1 MSGSTGNGYQSG
13 MPGEPFGTC
22 TVCARR
28 DPDYPPACGLCRR
41 RLAARLWEL
50 RDLHALLG
58 AALGLGQSGGERVS
72 GSREVP
78 VPLRLEPLDL
88 AAPADQ
94 ADRVL
99 FARGALGIDP
109 EQVGS
114 LSVAT
119 ILQTR
124 CVEMA
129 GLLEVEAPSPDV
141 PAMVSWLSRHL
152 SWAWADYP
160 DVADLAGEVTTLVYS
175 LRTLL
180 NVSRK
185 PIYLKDPCPACGR
198 KALKRDPGGG
208 EKVECGHCRAVWDFD
223 EFERLAVVLA
233 DDAA

>member
-1 MSGSTGNGYQSG
+1 MSDEPSGSC
-13 MPGEPFGTC
+13 TC
-22 TVCARR
+22 CQRR
-28 DPDYPPACGLCRR
+28 DPEYPPACNLCRR

-58 AALGLGQSGGERVS
+58 AALSLGQSGAERVS
-72 GSREVP
+72 GSRDAP

-88 AAPADQ
+88 AGPADQ
-94 ADRVL
+94 ADRPL
-99 FARGALGIDP
+99 FARGVLGLDDA
-109 EQVGS
+109 QVGS

-124 CVEMA
+124 CGEMSA
-129 GLLEVEAPSPDV
+129 LLEVEPPRPQV

-160 DVADLAGEVTTLVYS
+160 DVADLADEVTTLTYS

-185 PIYLKDPCPACGR
+185 PIYLKDPCPACDR

-208 EKVECGHCRAVWDFD
+208 EEVECGHCRAVWDFD

-233 DDAA
+233 DDGVVA

>member
-1 MSGSTGNGYQSG
+1 MTDDPS
-13 MPGEPFGTC
+13 GTC
-22 TVCARR
+22 TVCRRR

-50 RDLHALLG
+50 RDLHCLLG
-58 AALGLGQSGGERVS
+58 AALGLGQSGTEKVS

-94 ADRVL
+94 ADRPLFVRGVL
-99 FARGALGIDP
+99 GLDDA
-109 EQVGS
+109 QVGS

-124 CVEMA
+124 CGEMSALLGVEQ
-129 GLLEVEAPSPDV
+129 PRDDV
-141 PAMVSWLSRHL
+141 PTMVSWLSRHL
-152 SWAWADYP
+152 SWAWSDYP
-160 DVADLAGEVTTLVYS
+160 DVADLADEVTALTYS
-175 LRTLL
+175 LRALL

-185 PIYLKDPCPACGR
+185 PIYLKEFCPSCGF

-208 EKVECGHCRAVWDFD
+208 SEVECGHCRRTWDF
-223 EFERLAVVLA
+223 EQFERLAVVLA
-233 DDAA
+233 DDGVVA

>member
-1 MSGSTGNGYQSG
+1 MTD
-13 MPGEPFGTC
+13 EPSGTC
-22 TVCARR
+22 VVCRRR

-50 RDLHALLG
+50 RDLHCLLG
-58 AALGLGQSGGERVS
+58 AALGLGQSGSERVS

-88 AAPADQ
+88 LAPADQ
-94 ADRVL
+94 ADRPL
-99 FARGALGIDP
+99 FARGVLGLDT

-124 CVEMA
+124 CGEMA
-129 GLLEVEAPSPDV
+129 ALLHVAPPAAEVSP
-141 PAMVSWLSRHL
+141 MVSWLSRHL

-160 DVADLAGEVTTLVYS
+160 DVADLADEVTALTYS

-185 PIYLKDPCPACGR
+185 PIYLKDPCPSCAHT
-198 KALKRDPGGG
+198 ALKRDPGGG
-208 EKVECGHCRAVWDFD
+208 DVECGQCRRVWPHDQ
-223 EFERLAVVLA
+223 FERLAVVLA
-233 DDAA
+233 DDGVVA